1 MTFKDFFIKICR
13 WISTAFS
20 GSDNVS
26 IKRICGSIIIFS
38 VVIILFMVARKHV
51 EISIWEKIEPFCKF
65 LVYIASLYFG
75 INAILDVA
83 KMVKGPGGDPSG

>member
-1 MTFKDFFIKICR
+1 
-13 WISTAFS
+13 
-20 GSDNVS
+20 
-26 IKRICGSIIIFS
+26 
-38 VVIILFMVARKHV
+38 MVARKHV